1 MELLPERIPWYVA
14 GPLVGLLLVA
24 LYATISR
31 PIGVS
36 GSYHSVTA
44 VARGLPNVEMWR
56 VWFFV
61 GLIGGSLLFAFL
73 RGGPTFHLGYGTLGQ
88 LLPLGAL
95 IPVLFVGGILIGFGA
110 RWAGGCTSGHGISG
124 TAILS
129 PGSIAA
135 TMTFMATAIAITFAV
150 NLLTGGVL

>member
-1 MELLPERIPWYVA
+1 MELMPERIAWYIA

-36 GSYHSVTA
+36 GSFHSLTA
-44 VARGLPNVEMWR
+44 IARGLPNVEMWR
-56 VWFFV
+56 VWFFG
-61 GLIGGSLLFAFL
+61 GLIVGSLMFSFL
-73 RGGPTFHLGYGTLGQ
+73 RGGPSFNVGYGSLGQ
-88 LLPLGAL
+88 LLPIGVL
-95 IPVLFVGGILIGFGA
+95 IPILFVAGILIGFGA

-124 TAILS
+124 TAVLS

-135 TMTFMATAIAITFAV
+135 TMTFMATAVAITFAL
-150 NLLTGGVL
+150 NLVTGGAL